1 VKRRILL
8 PTDFSKNAWH
18 AIHYAKA
25 LYANDD
31 CDFYV
36 LNVFNAPIK
45 MDFDPVMYMQP
56 GDEYYER
63 AKNRSEE
70 GLTEIL
76 DTLMFDDNGN
86 PNHHFKTISTYG
98 QPLEAIKNVVEDED
112 IDLIVMGTKGETG
125 SNKVIYGSVAMHVME
140 KVRNCPVIVV
150 PEKAKVRIP
159 KEIVFPTSYKTHFK
173 RKELQVLLELAKNC
187 GAKIA
192 VLHVSE
198 EDGLEPKQIEGQ
210 KRLTEYLEDVDFSFH
225 KVTHAI
231 VEPAVNIFVESR
243 QSDMVAFINKKHRFF
258 ASILTKPMVKGI
270 TFHSKVPILVMHD
283 LRN

>member
-1 VKRRILL
+1 MKRRILL

-18 AIHYAKA
+18 AIHYAKT

-31 CDFYV
+31 CDFFI
-36 LNVFNAPIK
+36 LNVFDTPIN
-45 MDFDPVMYMQP
+45 MDFDSVLYMQP
-56 GDEYYER
+56 GDEYFER

-70 GLTEIL
+70 GLTKIL

-86 PNHHFKTISTYG
+86 VKHHFKTISSYG
-98 QPLEAIKNVVEDED
+98 KPIEAIKKVVEDKD
-112 IDLIVMGTKGETG
+112 IEMIVMGTKGETE
-125 SNKVIYGSVAMHVME
+125 SNKVIYGSVAIHVME

-150 PEKAKVRIP
+150 PEKTKARIP

-173 RKELQVLLELAKNC
+173 RKELNVLLELAKSC
-187 GAKIA
+187 RSKIA

-198 EDGLEPKQIEGQ
+198 EDGLEPSQIEGK
-210 KRLTEYLEDVDFSFH
+210 KRLEEYFEDVDLSFH
-225 KVTHAI
+225 NVSHST

-243 QSDMVAFINKKHRFF
+243 QSDMVAFINKKHHFF
-258 ASILTKPMVKGI
+258 GSILMQPMVKEI